1 MRPFPES
8 DAPMFPF
15 FPGDIVRYFAAICI
29 FGLVVMPPGFVL
41 GWSANLLGFRTKV
54 PLFRLYTATAL
65 GISVP
70 PILMYLCWSLGSLSA
85 VWVLYGFFWTAFIV
99 LLALR
104 KLHLTDLFPPRT
116 ELFLATGWVVLVALI
131 VLDLRIGAGVYIN
144 WASIDHSFRVSL
156 IQAIRDTIV
165 LPTSNPFF
173 FPGHPVP
180 FRYHYFWFMLA
191 AFVQAIGGGFI
202 GARDALF
209 ASIAWSGLAI
219 VAVAALF
226 LPGHEDTN
234 IASWR
239 RRTWLTAALMS
250 ITGLDLI
257 PDGLISLFV
266 SLSQHRLFIP
276 FGDFEFWNGDGQVTS
291 WLGSSIWVP
300 NHVGGLV
307 CGCTGVL
314 LLLWA
319 YRSPDRSSRIS
330 ASLLAGC
337 AFASAAG
344 CSIYVVFVFLVA
356 LGALF
361 VAGVLLR
368 NKQLTIV
375 LALSGVTAFIA
386 ALPYLH
392 ELRVAQGG
400 TPFAVLRPRT
410 FGPVFW
416 FMHGTPST
424 LDAKGVLAMLLCLPL
439 NYALELGFFAA
450 IGRYKLRKMHLRKT
464 QTASPDPRDRVLLF
478 LLIAGMV
485 IGSFL
490 ASVALPHNDLGWR
503 AMLVP
508 QFVLLLWAVEWSED
522 VALPAFSSRTLFK
535 GVTGAVVAL
544 ALIGLAGTVCDAAM
558 LRFYAVA
565 IDNNHG
571 TSPNRDLSPGLGER
585 TAELRTIYTEALKS
599 LPASTLVQQQP
610 AVLDAVQQGIYSSW
624 ASAERGRE
632 YGPSYG
638 GDRSV
643 YDQTEALLR
652 PVFEQ
657 PVDSAYVSR
666 VCAETHIGAIVVQ
679 DLDPAW
685 HEPGSWIWSV
695 PPVYFG
701 KHARAFSCAD
711 ILRSASTA
719 AR

>member
-1 MRPFPES
+1 
-8 DAPMFPF
+8 MFPF
-15 FPGDIVRYFAAICI
+15 FPGDIVRYFAAICL
-29 FGLVVMPPGFVL
+29 FWLVVMPPGFVL
-41 GWSANLLGFRTKV
+41 GWSANLLGFRTKA

-70 PILMYLCWSLGSLSA
+70 PILMYLCWSLGSMRA
-85 VWVLYGFFWTAFIV
+85 VWVLYGFFWAVFIL
-99 LLALR
+99 LLAFR
-104 KLHLTDLFPPRT
+104 KLHLIDLFPPRV
-116 ELFLATGWVVLVALI
+116 EFFLAAGWIVLVGLT
-131 VLDLRIGAGVYIN
+131 VLDLRLGDGVYIN
-144 WASIDHSFRVSL
+144 WASIDHSFRTSL
-156 IQAIRDTIV
+156 IQALRNTNV

-191 AFVQAIGGGFI
+191 AFVQVIGGGFI

-226 LPGHEDTN
+226 LPGYDLPGHDLLGHEKSN
-234 IASWR
+234 LALWR
-239 RRTWLTAALMS
+239 RRTWLAAGFMS

-257 PDGLISLFV
+257 PDGLIALFV
-266 SLSQHRLFIP
+266 SLSQRRFFLP

-291 WLGSSIWVP
+291 WLGSCVWVP

-319 YRSPDRSSRIS
+319 YRSPERSSSIS
-330 ASLLAGC
+330 ASLLAGL

-356 LGALF
+356 LAALF

-368 NKQLTIV
+368 NKQLMITLS
-375 LALSGVTAFIA
+375 LAGVTAFIA

-392 ELRVAQGG
+392 ELKAAQAG

-450 IGRYKLRKMHLRKT
+450 VGLYKFKQMRNKDLDST
-464 QTASPDPRDRVLLF
+464 DRVLLF
-478 LLIAGMV
+478 LLIAGV
-485 IGSFL
+485 LIGSFL

-508 QFVLLLWAVEWSED
+508 QFVLLLWAVEWAENI
-522 VALPAFSSRTLFK
+522 ALPAFSTRTLFR
-535 GVTGAVVAL
+535 GVTGAIVVL
-544 ALIGLAGTVCDAAM
+544 GLIGLTGTVCDAAL

-565 IDNNHG
+565 IDYHRG
-571 TSPNRDLSPGLGER
+571 TSPNRDLSAGLGQR
-585 TAELRTIYTEALKS
+585 TAELRAIYTEALTS
-599 LPASTLVQQQP
+599 LPASSLVQQEP

-638 GDRSV
+638 GDRVV
-643 YDQTEALLR
+643 YSQTEGLLR

-657 PVDSAYVSR
+657 PVDPAYVSR
-666 VCAETHIGAIVVQ
+666 VCAGSHIGAFVVQ

-685 HEPGSWIWSV
+685 RQPGSWIWSV
-695 PPVYFG
+695 PPVYSG
-701 KHARAFSCAD
+701 KHTRAFTCAD
-711 ILRSASTA
+711 ILRTAPTA

>member
-1 MRPFPES
+1 
-8 DAPMFPF
+8 MFPF
-15 FPGDIVRYFAAICI
+15 FPGDIVRYLAAICL
-29 FGLVVMPPGFVL
+29 FWLVVMPPGFVL
-41 GWSANLLGFRTKV
+41 GWSTDLLGFRTKA
-54 PLFRLYTATAL
+54 PLFRLYIATAL

-70 PILMYLCWSLGSLSA
+70 PILMYLCWSLGSLRA
-85 VWVLYGFFWTAFIV
+85 VWVLYGFIWAAFIV

-104 KLHLTDLFPPRT
+104 KLHLIDLCPPRI
-116 ELFLATGWVVLVALI
+116 EFLLAAGWIVLAGLI
-131 VLDLRIGAGVYIN
+131 VLDLRLGDGVYIN
-144 WASIDHSFRVSL
+144 WASIDHSFRTSL
-156 IQAIRDTIV
+156 IQAIRNTNV

-191 AFVQAIGGGFI
+191 AFVQVIGGGFI

-226 LPGHEDTN
+226 LQGHEDGGL
-234 IASWR
+234 ALWR
-239 RRTWLTAALMS
+239 RRTWLAAALMS

-257 PDGLISLFV
+257 PDGLIALFV
-266 SLSQHRLFIP
+266 SLSQRRFFIP

-291 WLGSSIWVP
+291 WLGSCVWVP

-319 YRSPDRSSRIS
+319 YRCAERSNRIS
-330 ASLLAGC
+330 SSLLAGL

-344 CSIYVVFVFLVA
+344 CSIYVAFVFLVA
-356 LGALF
+356 LAALF
-361 VAGVLLR
+361 IAGVLLR
-368 NKQLTIV
+368 NKNLMIA
-375 LALSGVTAFIA
+375 LALAGFTAFIA

-392 ELRVAQGG
+392 ELTAAQGG

-450 IGRYKLRKMHLRKT
+450 IGLYKLRKMR
-464 QTASPDPRDRVLLF
+464 RDRPDSTDRALLF
-478 LLIAGMV
+478 LLIAGML

-508 QFVLLLWAVEWSED
+508 QFVLLLWAVEWAENA
-522 VALPAFSSRTLFK
+522 ALPAFSTRTLFR
-535 GVTGAVVAL
+535 GVTGAILVL
-544 ALIGLAGTVCDAAM
+544 GLIGIAGTMCDAAL

-565 IDNNHG
+565 IDHHRG
-571 TSPNRDLSPGLGER
+571 TSPNRDLSAGLGLR
-585 TAELRTIYTEALKS
+585 TAELRAIYTEAFMG
-599 LPASTLVQQQP
+599 LPASNLVQQEP

-624 ASAERGRE
+624 ASAARGRE

-638 GDRSV
+638 GDRAV
-643 YDQTEALLR
+643 YSQTEGLLR
-652 PVFEQ
+652 PIFEQ
-657 PVDSAYVSR
+657 PVDPAHVSR
-666 VCAETHIGAIVVQ
+666 VCADSGIGAFVVQ

-685 HEPGSWIWSV
+685 RLPDSWIWSV
-695 PPVYFG
+695 SPIYSG
-701 KHARAFSCAD
+701 KHTRAFTCAE
-711 ILRSASTA
+711 ILRSSSTA
-719 AR
+719 APSPPPQEK